1 MLIAP
6 PPLGPDPDEGTHY
19 ARQAITSGNL
29 FRTLAQTTEGRQEL
43 RRHRQIAR
51 ARLRSET
58 DWRELGYAAWVLREV
73 ELALAPKASRR
84 RKPAAQRPLPKR
96 PRRASEVE
104 TLQRVKSAADLVCS
118 LLAVHAW
125 ESGDS
130 KFGMATYDMR
140 DACMSAQRAS
150 RLTGDLLKEGGR

>member
-1 MLIAP
+1 VLIAP

-29 FRTLAQTTEGRQEL
+29 FRTLAQTPEGRQEL

-51 ARLRSET
+51 ARLKSET
-58 DWRELGYAAWVLREV
+58 DWRELGYAAWVLRAV
-73 ELALAPKASRR
+73 EAALSPKTSRR
-84 RKPAAQRPLPKR
+84 RSTIKR
-96 PRRASEVE
+96 PTPRRPRPVTETE

-125 ESGDS
+125 ESGDT
-130 KFGMATYDMR
+130 KYGMATYDMR

-150 RLTGDLLKEGGR
+150 RLTGDLLKESK